1 MNILNGCRLSVIR
14 RKRMTSSGAKD
25 VKMAL
30 NGPVFFLIQEQAK
43 SAVAIQALQSRMAV
57 LENLQ
62 ERLMKA
68 IDDVHNHLTPSGH
81 VKNHAITQ
89 LSPTIEVKSYANIA
103 SAFDK
108 KLRFADLEN
117 TAYSRSTSASGKS
130 DSSKSD
136 SLNKDSGIGA
146 SENSFNN
153 SETNKNAD
161 DDDELLKLLDL
172 IDQKSVILLKQ
183 VEGSGEQEIAK
194 RASEM
199 SDSSSALL
207 LDNLL
212 FEKVDTQRQLS
223 EVKAERDELRRRLAK
238 LELATEAVT
247 KEKIKVQQQLDL
259 TLQENQ
265 SLQERIQKA
274 GDYKLKSESLGYME
288 DIEKANM
295 KRKYLQFSEKSRIR
309 VSTILKET
317 NVLELQKQLL
327 TYVMENDVLRAKLEQ
342 DEPTRL
348 ANWLKVEAKL
358 KHELKEALELNQNLQ
373 ETIRSKNLEIAS
385 LKDKVRALEEALDS
399 DSCVKNFGMGSNDD
413 WREPGLVNVYNKR
426 SNLNIVSPYSPL
438 GYGDF
443 SKTQSLPAML
453 LLDAQAKMKEQINEQ
468 QNFANVYD
476 TGSFTDI
483 PLNQS
488 FQSENTADHS
498 SHMSDNSKDLVDLS
512 SPMDQHYSSTS
523 TLMQSHYLHQPML
536 QPGLSAPNLSGR
548 CNHSVFQ
555 NWGFVPRKMAASEI
569 GERAVGAKLVNGH
582 LCWKGANTLNA
593 MNGHR
598 DISSICTEFDPLSDE
613 SPSCENFVDSLNLSI
628 PLKPTQVA
636 ISQLSSIGD
645 SLHSASL
652 DLGCASNNGNQDNRK
667 INIARSVDG
676 IRELFVD
683 STYCKRPPSLSSQ
696 FGHSSVAPSMRM
708 GKSGRHVPVNLMNC
722 MHESSDY
729 SLL

>member
-1 MNILNGCRLSVIR
+1 M
-14 RKRMTSSGAKD
+14 
-25 VKMAL
+25 
-30 NGPVFFLIQEQAK
+30 
-43 SAVAIQALQSRMAV
+43 QALQSRMAV

-62 ERLMKA
+62 ERLMRA
-68 IDDVHNHLTPSGH
+68 IDDVHQHLTPS
-81 VKNHAITQ
+81 KHAKSHTFAPA
-89 LSPTIEVKSYANIA
+89 SPTAFDGKNFTNLAP
-103 SAFDK
+103 AFDK
-108 KLRFADLEN
+108 KLRFADLETN
-117 TAYSRSTSASGKS
+117 YTRPASGGAKS

-146 SENSFNN
+146 SGSSFGNSDA
-153 SETNKNAD
+153 SKNLD
-161 DDDELLKLLDL
+161 DDDELLQLLDL

-183 VEGSGEQEIAK
+183 VEDSHQLDDTK
-194 RASEM
+194 RASDM
-199 SDSSSALL
+199 SDNSSALL

-247 KEKIKVQQQLDL
+247 KEKLKVQQQLDL

-265 SLQERIQKA
+265 NLQDRIHIVRDPKQ
-274 GDYKLKSESLGYME
+274 DNSESLGYLE
-288 DIEKANM
+288 DIEKANI
-295 KRKYLQFSEKSRIR
+295 KRKYMQFSEKSRIR

-317 NVLELQKQLL
+317 NILELQKQLL
-327 TYVMENDVLRAKLEQ
+327 TYVMENDVLRAKLQQ
-342 DEPTRL
+342 DEPSRL
-348 ANWLKVEAKL
+348 ANWMKIEAKL
-358 KHELKEALELNQNLQ
+358 RSELKEALKENQNLQ
-373 ETIRSKNLEIAS
+373 ETIRSKSLEIAS
-385 LKDKVRALEEALDS
+385 LKDKIRSMEEGS
-399 DSCVKNFGMGSNDD
+399 ETDSCVKNFGMGSNDD
-413 WREPGLVNVYNKR
+413 WREPGVQNLYNKR
-426 SNLNIVSPYSPL
+426 SNLNVPPSYSPL

-453 LLDAQAKMKEQINEQ
+453 LLDAKMKEQGSEQ

-483 PLNQS
+483 PLNHS
-488 FQSENTADHS
+488 FQSENTVDHS
-498 SHMSDNSKDLVDLS
+498 SHLSDSSKDLVDLS

-523 TLMQSHYLHQPML
+523 TLVQSHYLHQPTL

-555 NWGFVPRKMAASEI
+555 HWGFVPRKMTASDI
-569 GERAVGAKLVNGH
+569 GERTVGAKLVNGH
-582 LCWKGANTLNA
+582 LCWKGSSNLTA

-598 DISSICTEFDPLSDE
+598 DNMSSICTEFDPLSDE

-652 DLGCASNNGNQDNRK
+652 DLGCSSNTGNDGRK
-667 INIARSVDG
+667 MSVARSVDG
-676 IRELFVD
+676 IRELLVD
-683 STYCKRPPSLSSQ
+683 STYCKRPSSISSQ
-696 FGHSSVAPSMRM
+696 YGHSSVAPIIRM